1 MRTHGI
7 NGYALNKLKALTKQI
22 QLFKLKLT
30 GPKIRS
36 GPPGPKVKKALQD
49 AGLTEADYASPLVE
63 NAEGIYIQDPDG
75 NVFIDLIS
83 GRCVANTGHSHP
95 RIVAAIREQLEH
107 GFHWQ
112 SLGMYSLVDR
122 LGEMTGLAP
131 CDVFWSQAGSMVN
144 DFAIKAARR
153 ATGKPGILSFTG
165 SYHGSSIGGI
175 SLSGYDPSMKR
186 HYGPL
191 LPDVYHVPYASCYR
205 CPFKLD
211 SSTCGL
217 ACLDY
222 IEDTVFKTYIA
233 ADEVSS
239 VFVEP
244 IQGDAGWH
252 VPPMGW
258 HKKLR
263 AICDR
268 HGILLVVDEVQTAF
282 GRTGKWTAMEHWGV
296 QGDIV
301 LLGKA
306 MASGVPLSACVVR
319 RDLMEST
326 DSDPIPIH
334 AQSFSANTLA
344 VAAAHATMDVIRDE
358 HLCENAEKMGGYL
371 KKRLEDMMDTHDCI
385 GDIRGLG
392 LLLGVEIVKD
402 RGKKIPDPE
411 IASKICTEAFKRGL
425 FVLNMGSFGGKALRI
440 APPLIINKEQIDPVI
455 EVLGEAMKAATD

>member
-1 MRTHGI
+1 M
-7 NGYALNKLKALTKQI
+7 
-22 QLFKLKLT
+22 FKLKLT
-30 GPKIRS
+30 GPKIVA
-36 GPPGPKVKKALQD
+36 GPPGPIVSNSLKK
-49 AGLTEADYASPLVE
+49 AGLTDTDYGSPLVE

-75 NVFIDLIS
+75 NIFIDLIS

-95 RIVAAIREQLEH
+95 KVVAAIKEQLKH

-112 SLGMYSLVDR
+112 NLGMYSLADR

-131 CDVFWSQAGSMVN
+131 CQVFWSQAGSMVN

-153 ATGKPGILSFTG
+153 ATGRPGILSFTG

-175 SLSGYDPSMKR
+175 SLSGYNPSMKR

-211 SSTCGL
+211 PDTCGN

-252 VPPMGW
+252 VPPPGW

-263 AICDR
+263 DICDN
-268 HGILLVVDEVQTAF
+268 HGILLVVDEIQTAF

-296 QGDIV
+296 QGDIM

-306 MASGVPLSACVVR
+306 MASGVPLSACVMKR
-319 RDLMEST
+319 SALEST
-326 DSDPIPIH
+326 DPDPIPIH

-344 VAAAHATMDVIRDE
+344 VSAAHATMDVIE
-358 HLCENAEKMGGYL
+358 EEQLCENSEKMGDYL
-371 KKRLEDMMDTHDCI
+371 KKRLTDMMDTHDCI
-385 GDIRGLG
+385 GDVRGLG

-402 RGKKIPDPE
+402 REKKIPAPDV
-411 IASKICTEAFKRGL
+411 AVKICVEAFKRGL
-425 FVLNMGSFGGKALRI
+425 FVLNMGSYGGRALRV
-440 APPLIINKEQIDPVI
+440 APPLIINSEQIDTVT
-455 EVLGEAMKAATD
+455 EVLGKAMEAATS